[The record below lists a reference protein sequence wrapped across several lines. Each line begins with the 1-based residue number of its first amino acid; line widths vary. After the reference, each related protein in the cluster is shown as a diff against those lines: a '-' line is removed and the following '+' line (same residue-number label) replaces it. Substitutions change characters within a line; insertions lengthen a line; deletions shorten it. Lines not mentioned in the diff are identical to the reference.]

1 MFGFQET
8 REKKLCVASAREIQ
22 IIREEDRTIDDKM
35 RSNPSRK
42 NMDPEHATMA
52 DTYATVYR
60 ATRPQELA
68 HVAVCDESEFR

>member
-1 MFGFQET
+1 
-8 REKKLCVASAREIQ
+8 
-22 IIREEDRTIDDKM
+22 M

-42 NMDPEHATMA
+42 NMDPEYATMA